1 MQSRNILMLVIAL
14 FLGFVAVYV
23 LNSYFNA
30 REHRQEQVARQALM
44 ARIVVAS
51 QDVAFGA
58 PITGQNVRM
67 ANWPADSVPAG
78 AFTSLELATK
88 NRAALRPIV
97 TGEPILA
104 SKVSGSDSRATIAAN
119 LPAGKLAFAV
129 PLNDQTGVGGFV
141 RPGDS
146 VDVLITR
153 QLPGSGM
160 NSEKITDV
168 LLQAVRVI
176 GVDQVADESKTQPVV
191 SKTATLEVDTV
202 GAQKLALATQMGTI
216 SLALRNVADQSQ
228 PAPVTVSPRDLTAGK
243 LTATAGQPVAAT
255 PTARPRHHAPM
266 RSHRTETPRF
276 PSSSMMVVRGVKP
289 MEYEVQHGY

>member
-1 MQSRNILMLVIAL
+1 MQSRNLLMLGVAL

-30 REHRQEQVARQALM
+30 RQQQQEQVARQAMM

-51 QDVAFGA
+51 QDVAFGS
-58 PITGQNVRM
+58 PLNGQNVRL

-78 AFTSLELATK
+78 AFTSLDTATR

-97 TGEPILA
+97 TGEPILT
-104 SKVSGSDSRATIAAN
+104 SKVSGSDNRATIAAN

-160 NSEKITDV
+160 TSDKITDV

-191 SKTATLEVDTV
+191 SKTATLEVDAV

-216 SLALRNVADQSQ
+216 SLALRNVADQSH
-228 PAPVTVSPRDLTAGK
+228 PAPVTVSPRDLTAGRVM
-243 LTATAGQPVAAT
+243 LAEARPGPSS
-255 PTARPRHHAPM
+255 PPARPRSPM
-266 RSHRTETPRF
+266 RSVRPQMPRF
-276 PSSSMMVVRGVKP
+276 SSPAMMIVRGVKP